1 MRIPFIHRKP
11 EDIASIARRATY
23 VGSAEVAGP
32 RLRPDRTYADALR
45 ARARINAW
53 RNGASPS

>member
-45 ARARINAW
+45 AKERIKAW
-53 RNGASPS
+53 RNGSSPT

>member
-23 VGSAEVAGP
+23 VPSHEVAGP
-32 RLRPDRTYADALR
+32 RLRPRTTEEIR
-45 ARARINAW
+45 QSRERINAW
-53 RNGASPS
+53 RNGSAPS

>member
-11 EDIASIARRATY
+11 EDIASLAKRATY

-32 RLRPDRTYADALR
+32 RLRPDKTLEESRQ
-45 ARARINAW
+45 ARARVNAW
-53 RNGASPS
+53 RNGSSSS

>member
-11 EDIASIARRATY
+11 EDIASIAKRASY
-23 VGSAEVAGP
+23 VGSAEVTVP
-32 RLRPDRTYADALR
+32 RLSPVTREELLR
-45 ARARINAW
+45 AQARVNAR

>member
-11 EDIASIARRATY
+11 EDIASIAKRATY

-45 ARARINAW
+45 ARDRINAR

>member
-11 EDIASIARRATY
+11 EDIASIAKRATY

-45 ARARINAW
+45 ARDRITAW
-53 RNGASPS
+53 RNGSAPS